1 MTTSNKVRHIHL
13 WLSENT
19 ALSVSKGLICLGLTL
34 TTFSLREALISASTT
49 LVATPKHSNLEVFG
63 LLH

>member
-19 ALSVSKGLICLGLTL
+19 ALSVSKG
-34 TTFSLREALISASTT
+34 FSLFRSNIDDIQSARG
-49 LVATPKHSNLEVFG
+49 LNLCEHDAG
-63 LLH
+63 SDS